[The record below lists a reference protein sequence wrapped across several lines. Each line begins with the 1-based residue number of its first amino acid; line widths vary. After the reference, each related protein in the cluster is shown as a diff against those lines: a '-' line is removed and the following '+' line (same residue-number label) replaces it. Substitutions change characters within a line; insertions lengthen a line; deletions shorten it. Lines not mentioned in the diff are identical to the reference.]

1 MFEGYVESESNTGL
15 KGFVKRHF
23 GPVIH
28 ADVAEEGLREIGLLF
43 IVLYLLSG
51 LFGFGSTKSFWILG
65 EALVMAVVA
74 LLLYLTRSRIAAVF
88 LLVLTS
94 LNAVLAFPRIFP
106 WIWVA
111 FAIRAT
117 QLAFAYRRLRKVEAS
132 TAAFE

>member
-1 MFEGYVESESNTGL
+1 MFEGYVESENNTGF
-15 KGFVKRHF
+15 KGFVNRHF

-28 ADVAEEGLREIGLLF
+28 ADMAEEGLRQIGLVF

-51 LFGFGSTKSFWILG
+51 LFGWGSTGSLWILA
-65 EALVMAVVA
+65 EALVMAFAA
-74 LLLYLTRSRIAAVF
+74 LMLYLTKSRAAAVI

-94 LNAVLAFPRIFP
+94 LNAVLAFPRLLT

-117 QLAFAYRRLRKVEAS
+117 QLAFAYRRLLKVKAS
-132 TAAFE
+132 TAAFD

>member
-1 MFEGYVESESNTGL
+1 MFEGYVESEKNTGF
-15 KGFVKRHF
+15 KGFVHRHF

-28 ADVAEEGLREIGLLF
+28 ADVAEEGLREIGLVF

-51 LFGFGSTKSFWILG
+51 MFGWASTENNWILA
-65 EALVMAVVA
+65 EALVMAVAA
-74 LLLYLTRSRIAAVF
+74 LLLYLTKSRIAAVF

-94 LNAVLAFPRIFP
+94 LNAILALPRLLP

-117 QLAFAYRRLRKVEAS
+117 QLAFAYRRLLKVKAS
-132 TAAFE
+132 TAAFD

>member
-1 MFEGYVESESNTGL
+1 MFEGYVESESNTGF
-15 KGFVKRHF
+15 KGFVRRHF

-28 ADVAEEGLREIGLLF
+28 ADIAEEGLREIGLLF
-43 IVLYLLSG
+43 IVLYLFFG

-65 EALVMAVVA
+65 EALVMAFVA
-74 LLLYLTRSRIAAVF
+74 LMLYLTRSRVAAVF

-94 LNAVLAFPRIFP
+94 LNALLAFPRIFP